1 MLRTLLVD
9 DNASFRHSFREHLCQ
24 HAPGMD
30 VVEAGSVRDALAKF
44 AETSPD
50 MVFIDIDLAG
60 ESGLEL
66 TRTLREHHAYT
77 PIAILTNHDLPE
89 YREAAR
95 ESGANYFFS
104 KSASSMEEVL
114 TLVDSVSFERQR
126 RGELEIP

>member
-1 MLRTLLVD
+1 MLKTLLVD

-60 ESGLEL
+60 QSGLEL
-66 TRTLREHHAYT
+66 TRKIREHRADT

-114 TLVDSVSFERQR
+114 TLLDSVSFERQR